1 LLNQRLTEALTSR
14 IVIEQ
19 AKGMTG
25 ERRHL
30 PMDQAFTLLRH
41 HARRN
46 NLRLADVARSI
57 VDGTIDPDTLDPPP
71 H

>member
-1 LLNQRLTEALTSR
+1 M
-14 IVIEQ
+14 I
-19 AKGMTG
+19 G

-30 PMDQAFTLLRH
+30 PMDEAFALLRH

-57 VDGTIDPDTLDPPP
+57 VDGTIDPSTLDPPT